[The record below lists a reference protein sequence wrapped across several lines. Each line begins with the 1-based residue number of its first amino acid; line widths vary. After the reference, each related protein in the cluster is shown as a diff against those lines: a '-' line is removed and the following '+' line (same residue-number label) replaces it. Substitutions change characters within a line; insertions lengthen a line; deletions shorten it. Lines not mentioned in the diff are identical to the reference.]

1 MQLSLLKHKLC
12 SFVLGNSLEARPLT
26 ARPIPRL
33 LPIQLQYAKTNPK
46 LAYNPELMDRLLR
59 AYRAAQ
65 IHVKGVNLPAVET
78 DMWDMII
85 DQEMQPF
92 KLAVEA
98 GDTRAMFDYLS
109 NIGRDYVWFG
119 GLTLG
124 IDGYTPRDWTDN
136 QVAQLYW
143 EKMVALGEACGALCI
158 ENPESGP
165 YQCNIQLTPNEVLA
179 RIEAQLGVSLTP
191 PDDILPTF
199 GLKIGSSAFHYRHIN
214 AIYAAQVM
222 AKLVPNAG
230 RVAEIGGGLGLL
242 ALYAQRMKP
251 MQYSIYDLPIS
262 CIISG
267 FFLLHALGP
276 DRVCLFGES
285 GQKTAVHI
293 KPFWT
298 LADIPASSVDL
309 VVNQDGLNEIDL
321 AAVEFLLRHVEKAT
335 KSYFLSL
342 NHETFGSDRRVSAY
356 VCNFTSMTRLW
367 RSKTWVREGYV
378 DELYERRK

>member
-12 SFVLGNSLEARPLT
+12 SFVLSNSLEARPLT
-26 ARPIPRL
+26 ARPIPRVA
-33 LPIQLQYAKTNPK
+33 PIRLQYAKTRPE
-46 LAYNPELMDRLLR
+46 LAYNPELMERLLG

-65 IHVKGVNLPAVET
+65 EHIKGANLSPVET

-85 DQEMQPF
+85 NQEMQPF

-124 IDGYTPRDWTDN
+124 IDGYTPSGWTAN
-136 QVAQLYW
+136 QVVQLYW
-143 EKMVALGEACGALCI
+143 EKMVALGESCGALCI

-165 YQCNIQLTPNEVLA
+165 YQCNIELTPDEVLA
-179 RIEAQLGVSLTP
+179 RIEAQLDVSLTP

-199 GLKIGSSAFHYRHIN
+199 GLKIGPSVFHYRHIN

-222 AKLVPNAG
+222 AKLMPNVEC
-230 RVAEIGGGLGLL
+230 VAEIGGGLGLL
-242 ALYAQRMKP
+242 ALYAQRMRSLE
-251 MQYSIYDLPIS
+251 YSIYDLPIS

-298 LADIPASSVDL
+298 LADTPTNSVDL

-321 AAVEFLLRHVEKAT
+321 ATVEFLLRHVERAT

-342 NHETFGSDRRVSAY
+342 NHETFGSDRRVSTY
-356 VCNFTSMTRLW
+356 VCNFTGMTRLW

-378 DELYERRK
+378 DELYGCRK

>member
-1 MQLSLLKHKLC
+1 MSWLKNKLC
-12 SFVLGNSLEARPLT
+12 SFVLGNSSEARPLT
-26 ARPIPRL
+26 ARPIPRST
-33 LPIQLQYAKTNPK
+33 PIQLQHILTKPE
-46 LAYNPELMDRLLR
+46 LAYAPELMDRLLT

-65 IHVKGVNLPAVET
+65 EHAKVADIPVVET
-78 DMWDMII
+78 NMWDMII
-85 DQEMQPF
+85 EQEMQPF
-92 KLAVEA
+92 KSAVET

-124 IDGYTPRDWTDN
+124 IDGYTPRHWTVD
-136 QVAQLYW
+136 QVVQLYW

-158 ENPESGP
+158 ENPESGA
-165 YQCNIQLTPNEVLA
+165 YQCNIRLTPDEVLA
-179 RIEAQLGVSLTP
+179 RLEMQLGVPLTP

-199 GLKIGSSAFHYRHIN
+199 GLKIGSGVYHYRHIN
-214 AIYAAQVM
+214 AIYAAQMM
-222 AKLVPNAG
+222 ARLVPATG

-242 ALYAQRMKP
+242 AFYAQRMKP
-251 MQYSIYDLPIS
+251 LEYSIYDLPIS

-267 FFLLHALGP
+267 FFLMHALGP
-276 DRVCLFGES
+276 DRVCLFGEN
-285 GQKTAVHI
+285 GQKTVVHI

-298 LADIPASSVDL
+298 LTDIPTSSLDL

-321 AAVEFLLRHVEKAT
+321 ATVEFLIRHAERTT

-342 NHETFGSDRRVSAY
+342 NHETFGNDRRVSTY
-356 VCNFTSMTRLW
+356 VCKFTSMTRLW

-378 DELYERRK
+378 DELYECQK

>member
-1 MQLSLLKHKLC
+1 MQMSRLKHKVC
-12 SFVLGNSLEARPLT
+12 SFVLRNSSEARPLT
-26 ARPIPRL
+26 ARPIPRSTR
-33 LPIQLQYAKTNPK
+33 IQLQHAQTKPELVYA
-46 LAYNPELMDRLLR
+46 PELMDRLLT

-65 IHVKGVNLPAVET
+65 EHAKGADIPVVEA

-85 DQEMQPF
+85 EQEMQPF
-92 KLAVEA
+92 KSAVET
-98 GDTRAMFDYLS
+98 GDTLLMFDYLN
-109 NIGRDYVWFG
+109 NIGKEYAWFG

-124 IDGYTPRDWTDN
+124 IDGYTPRHWTAD
-136 QVAQLYW
+136 QVVQLYW

-158 ENPESGP
+158 ENPESGA
-165 YQCNIQLTPNEVLA
+165 YQCNIQLTPDEVLA
-179 RIEAQLGVSLTP
+179 RLETQIGVSLTP
-191 PDDILPTF
+191 PDILSTF
-199 GLKIGSSAFHYRHIN
+199 GLKIGSGVYHYRHIN
-214 AIYAAQVM
+214 AIYAAQMM
-222 AKLVPNAG
+222 ARLVPDAG

-251 MQYSIYDLPIS
+251 LEYSIYDLPIS

-267 FFLLHALGP
+267 FFLMHALGP
-276 DRVCLFGES
+276 DRVCLFGEN

-298 LADIPASSVDL
+298 LTDIPANSLDL

-321 AAVEFLLRHVEKAT
+321 ATVEFLIRHAERTT

-356 VCNFTSMTRLW
+356 VCKLTSMTRLW

-378 DELYERRK
+378 DELYECQK

>member
-1 MQLSLLKHKLC
+1 M
-12 SFVLGNSLEARPLT
+12 T
-26 ARPIPRL
+26 ARPIPRSTPL
-33 LPIQLQYAKTNPK
+33 QLQHTQTKPE
-46 LAYNPELMDRLLR
+46 LAYAPELMGRLLT

-65 IHVKGVNLPAVET
+65 EHAKGIDLPVVEA

-85 DQEMQPF
+85 EQEMQPF
-92 KLAVEA
+92 KSAVET

-109 NIGRDYVWFG
+109 NIGKDYVWFG

-124 IDGYTPRDWTDN
+124 IDGYTPRHWAVD

-158 ENPESGP
+158 ENPESGA
-165 YQCNIQLTPNEVLA
+165 YQCNIRLTPDEVLA
-179 RIEAQLGVSLTP
+179 RLEAQLGVSLAP

-199 GLKIGSSAFHYRHIN
+199 GLKIGSDVYHYRHIN
-214 AIYAAQVM
+214 AIYAAQMM
-222 AKLVPNAG
+222 ARLVPDAG

-242 ALYAQRMKP
+242 AFYAQRMKP
-251 MQYSIYDLPIS
+251 MEYSIYDLPIS

-267 FFLLHALGP
+267 FFLMHALGP

-285 GQKTAVHI
+285 GPKTAIHI

-298 LADIPASSVDL
+298 LTDVPASSLDL
-309 VVNQDGLNEIDL
+309 IVNQDGLNEIDL
-321 AAVEFLLRHVEKAT
+321 ATVEFLIRHAERTT

-356 VCNFTSMTRLW
+356 VSNFTSMTRLW

-378 DELYERRK
+378 DELYECQ